1 MTMKNI
7 FTFLL
12 LLSLTDVNRI
22 FANALGD
29 KGSYWENQDQQRTYM
44 RKTKNL
50 IDWLEDAGSDVKP
63 MRLWTT
69 AKSQLTGDSKFHDA
83 NYRGLRFDSKTK
95 AGDLVIKIH
104 VSRLITEKVV

>member
-1 MTMKNI
+1 MKNVL
-7 FTFLL
+7 TLL
-12 LLSLTDVNRI
+12 LLISLTDVNRI
-22 FANALGD
+22 FTNALSE

-44 RKTKNL
+44 RKTQNL
-50 IDWLEDAGSDVKP
+50 INWLEDAGSDVKS

-69 AKSQLTGDSKFHDA
+69 AKSQLTGDSNYNDA